1 MFKPVFAAAL
11 LAGSSLALTACGGAE
26 EEAQSSATTDA
37 AGLTIENA
45 RMVLPAVAGNPAAIY
60 FDLTN
65 NSDRGVA
72 VRKAEVDGAGKTEV
86 HGTMEWS
93 GKMEMS
99 ETGPQAVQ
107 AGETLK
113 FEPGGLH
120 VMVFDL
126 SPDLVAGSE
135 TAMTLTVAG
144 GKSATFNVPIQAAG
158 EER

>member
-1 MFKPVFAAAL
+1 MMKPVFAAMM
-11 LAGSSLALTACGGAE
+11 LAGTSLALAACGGAE
-26 EEAQSSATTDA
+26 TEAPAATDDA
-37 AGLTIENA
+37 AGLEIANA

-60 FDLTN
+60 FDLKN
-65 NSDRGVA
+65 NGERGVA
-72 VRKAEVDGAGKTEV
+72 VRKAEVAGAGKTEV
-86 HGTMEWS
+86 HGTMEWD

-107 AGETLK
+107 PGETLK

-144 GKSATFNVPIQAAG
+144 GKAATFNVPIQEAG
-158 EER
+158 DDR

>member
-1 MFKPVFAAAL
+1 MLTRVFAAML
-11 LAGSSLALTACGGAE
+11 LAGSTLGLAACGGSE
-26 EEAQSSATTDA
+26 TEAPATTDDA
-37 AGLTIENA
+37 AGLEISNA
-45 RMVLPAVAGNPAAIY
+45 RMVLPAVAGNPAAVY
-60 FDLTN
+60 FDLKN
-65 NSDRGVA
+65 EGERGVA
-72 VRKAEVDGAGKTEV
+72 IRKAEVDGAGKTEV
-86 HGTMEWS
+86 HGTMEWD

-144 GKSATFNVPIQAAG
+144 GKSATFTVPIQAAG
-158 EER
+158 EDR